1 MKYWWHLCKM
11 SNTSPNVIWSPS
23 SSSRVWNLSTSKRSI
38 HILTVFFL
46 FTMVVLLLVLSLPV
60 LVVVRDVLVSLH
72 SCFSCMRCYGFQEHL
87 QQYGLLCVMAW
98 VISWALSMNSTAD
111 LSPKFV
117 PWSMSYL
124 REWYMCRRISH
135 WMIWWSAAWLLKT
148 KPGIKLC
155 SCFLCSFFHAP
166 SCGWIMWWYIKHS
179 YISVVSHDSWF
190 CDLEGR
196 WNLQRLG
203 DNVWNSLSFE
213 KG

>member
-1 MKYWWHLCKM
+1 MW
-11 SNTSPNVIWSPS
+11 
-23 SSSRVWNLSTSKRSI
+23 
-38 HILTVFFL
+38 
-46 FTMVVLLLVLSLPV
+46 
-60 LVVVRDVLVSLH
+60 
-72 SCFSCMRCYGFQEHL
+72 
-87 QQYGLLCVMAW
+87 YGLLLRPLGFETSQQAKEVFTSLRCSSCLRWWYCFLSCHCRSLWWSEMFRFHCTHVFVHEVLWVSGASAAVWFILRVMAW

-111 LSPKFV
+111 LSPKCG

-135 WMIWWSAAWLLKT
+135 WMISWSTAWFLKT

-166 SCGWIMWWYIKHS
+166 LCGWIMWWYIKHS
-179 YISVVSHDSWF
+179 YISVISHDSWF
-190 CDLEGR
+190 RDLEER
-196 WNLQRLG
+196 WNSQRLG